1 MKEAPNNPIDLNA
14 LRRGIDEIDS
24 ELVSLLA
31 KRASLTKRVGEYKS
45 QTGLPIYIP
54 EREAQLIEKRRE
66 QALRVGVSPNLV
78 EDLLRRIMRESYQ
91 TQHVIYKK
99 QSNNV
104 DHVVVIGGAGA
115 LGKVFVDMFGRS
127 GYRVDVIE
135 EEDWGRAPAAFENAG
150 LVIVAVPIK
159 VTEDVICQLT
169 SLSAGCVLADIT
181 SVKNKPLAAMMDA
194 HKGPVVGL
202 HPMFGPDVS
211 SLVKQVVVVCHG
223 RHQEHYQWLLEQIK
237 TWGAVLTESD
247 AQVHDDAMAFIQV
260 MRHFTSFVFGAH
272 LAGEN
277 PDLKHLI
284 RLSSPI
290 YRLELN
296 MVGRLFAQDPSLYA
310 EIIFGNKDSI
320 GLLKRF
326 RDQFD
331 NALMLLE
338 SGDKGEFIKQFLA
351 IGHWFGPFAK
361 QSLLESKKLL
371 QKADDDRQ
379 LSN

>member
-1 MKEAPNNPIDLNA
+1 MKDVSKRPIDLNA
-14 LRRGIDEIDS
+14 LRQGIDEVDS
-24 ELVSLLA
+24 ELVALLA
-31 KRASLTKRVGEYKS
+31 RRASLTKLVGEYKS

-54 EREAQLIEKRRE
+54 ERETELIEKRRK
-66 QALRVGVSPNLV
+66 QAVEVGVSPSLV

-99 QSNNV
+99 QNTKVNK
-104 DHVVVIGGAGA
+104 VVVIGGAGA
-115 LGKVFVDMFGRS
+115 LGKVFVDMLQRS
-127 GYRVDVIE
+127 DYLVDVIDKD
-135 EEDWGRAPAAFENAG
+135 DWERASDAFSGAG
-150 LVIVAVPIK
+150 LVVVAVPIK
-159 VTEDVICQLT
+159 VTENVIRQLT
-169 SLSAGCVLADIT
+169 SLPKDCVLADIT
-181 SVKNKPLAAMMDA
+181 SVKNMPLTAMMEA
-194 HKGPVVGL
+194 HVGPVVGL

-223 RHQEHYQWLLEQIK
+223 RYQERYQWFLEQIK
-237 TWGAVLTESD
+237 TWGAVLNESE
-247 AQVHDDAMAFIQV
+247 ASVHDDAMAFIQV
-260 MRHFTSFVFGAH
+260 MRHFTTFVFGAH

-277 PDLKHLI
+277 PNLEHLI
-284 RLSSPI
+284 KLSSPI

-310 EIIFGNKDSI
+310 EIIFGNKESV

-326 RDQFD
+326 SHQLDS
-331 NALMLLE
+331 ALALLE
-338 SGDKGEFIKQFLA
+338 SGNKGEFIKQFLI

>member
-1 MKEAPNNPIDLNA
+1 MKEESNTPIDLNT
-14 LRRGIDEIDS
+14 LRQGIDEIDS

-31 KRASLTKRVGEYKS
+31 KRASLTKRVGQYKS
-45 QTGLPIYIP
+45 QTGLPIYVP
-54 EREAQLIEKRRE
+54 EREAELIEKRRQ
-66 QALRVGVSPNLV
+66 QALMVGVSPSLV

-99 QSNNV
+99 QSVSV
-104 DHVVVIGGAGA
+104 DNVVVIGGEGA
-115 LGKVFVDMFGRS
+115 LGKVFVDMFRRS
-127 GYRVDVIE
+127 EYAVEIIE
-135 EEDWGRAPAAFENAG
+135 EDDWERAPNIFAKAG

-159 VTEDVICQLT
+159 VTESVIQQLT
-169 SLSAGCVLADIT
+169 SLPKDCILADIT
-181 SVKNKPLAAMMDA
+181 SVKNKPLNAMLEA
-194 HKGPVVGL
+194 HAGPVVGL

-223 RHQEHYQWLLEQIK
+223 RHQDQYQWLLEQII
-237 TWGAVLTESD
+237 TWGAVLNESN

-260 MRHFTSFVFGAH
+260 MRHFTTFVFGAH

-277 PDLKHLI
+277 PDLEHLI
-284 RLSSPI
+284 KLSSPI

-310 EIIFGNKDSI
+310 EIIFGNKDSV

-326 RDQFD
+326 RDHFD
-331 NALMLLE
+331 QALILLE
-338 SGDKGEFIKQFLA
+338 NGNKGDFIKQFLA